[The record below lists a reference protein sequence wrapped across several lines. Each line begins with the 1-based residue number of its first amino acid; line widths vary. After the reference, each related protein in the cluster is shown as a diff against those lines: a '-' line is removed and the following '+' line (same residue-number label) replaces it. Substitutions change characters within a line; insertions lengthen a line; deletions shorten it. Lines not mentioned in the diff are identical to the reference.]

1 MHTSAR
7 VKAWHE
13 AAREVFESSLLLWY
27 FKQFLF
33 AHALDWMSGLLL
45 TKGDSR
51 GVLYKPFT
59 LDGMPCTYI
68 FGTGPKP
75 KHSQLSG
82 LSSL

>member
-1 MHTSAR
+1 MHTAAR

-13 AAREVFESSLLLWY
+13 AAREVCGILFFSGTLNIN
-27 FKQFLF
+27 LF
-33 AHALDWMSGLLL
+33 AHAQDWMSGLLL
-45 TKGDSR
+45 TKGDSH

-68 FGTGPKP
+68 FGTEPKP